1 LGEAVPL
8 SNNTIV
14 RFNLKMEL
22 ANSELVEESED

>member
-1 LGEAVPL
+1 L

-14 RFNLKMEL
+14 WFNLKMEL

>member
-1 LGEAVPL
+1 L